1 MLKYE
6 DLKKRMYYN
15 EKYIVPKLK
24 AVEQDKLAFNIEN
37 CSKTSCIATC
47 TNCGT
52 KYYAGSSYC
61 KSRYCAVCAKLRAL
75 AWLCKLVP
83 LLEQYSSNGY
93 KLFMLNLTI
102 KDNEDLDYILNKLM
116 KSWRIMTH
124 DDKRCKKE
132 FRNLNDG
139 GIRSIEIKIGENS
152 GIWHPHIHS
161 IVLLKTDQ
169 KVYQYNDYL
178 KLWEYCSSLAC
189 GTLEK
194 VGSIDIRGIKPN
206 NNDLVSAVVETF
218 KYITKLDW
226 LKIPDEQLREM
237 FKVTANRRFI
247 ASWGVLYKINQQV
260 EALLNETSEEILKEK
275 ACKVCGCTEFE
286 LENHLTKM
294 LSADIFDFEK

>member
-6 DLKKRMYYN
+6 DLKKRIYYN

-47 TNCGT
+47 SGCGA

-93 KLFMLNLTI
+93 KLFMLNFTI
-102 KDNEDLDYILNKLM
+102 KDHKDLDYILNKLM

-124 DDKRCKKE
+124 DDKRSKKE
-132 FRNLNDG
+132 FRRLNDG
-139 GIRSIEIKIGENS
+139 GIKSLEIKIGENS

-161 IVLLKTDQ
+161 IVLLKTEE
-169 KVYQYNDYL
+169 KVYQYNDYR
-178 KLWEYCSSLAC
+178 KLWEYCSALAY
-189 GTLEK
+189 GTTDK
-194 VGSIDIRGIKPN
+194 VGSVDIRGLKGYKGDI
-206 NNDLVSAVVETF
+206 VSAVVETF
-218 KYITKLDW
+218 KYMTKLDW
-226 LKIPDEQLREM
+226 LNIPDEQLREL
-237 FKVTANRRFI
+237 FKVTNNRRFI
-247 ASWGVLYKINQQV
+247 SSWGVLYRVNQQV
-260 EALLNETSEEILKEK
+260 EALLNETSEDKLKNM
-275 ACKVCGCTEFE
+275 AGKVCGCTEFE

-294 LSADIFDFEK
+294 LSADILDLK